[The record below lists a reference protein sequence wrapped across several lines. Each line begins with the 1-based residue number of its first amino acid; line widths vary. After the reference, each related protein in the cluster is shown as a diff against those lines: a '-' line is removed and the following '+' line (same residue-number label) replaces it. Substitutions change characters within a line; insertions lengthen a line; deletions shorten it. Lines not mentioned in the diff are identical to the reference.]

1 MVMNNKNKNEKK
13 IKKNLEQYNLEKI
26 DDIRIIRI
34 KKNNGTDF
42 IIKSPET
49 FLNYKNKNFVIY
61 GEAKLDVN

>member
-1 MVMNNKNKNEKK
+1 MVMNSKNKNEKK

-26 DDIRIIRI
+26 DDIKFIRI

-42 IIKSPET
+42 IIKCPET
-49 FLNYKNKNFVIY
+49 FLNCKNKNFVIF